1 LFTGIVSDLGVLAS
15 VKPAR
20 GLKRLRISSRY
31 PARGIA
37 LGASILCDGI
47 CMTAVA
53 KGGGS
58 KGGWFEVEAGA
69 ETLQGTTVAQWK
81 VGKRINLERALRLGD
96 ELGGHLVTGHVD
108 GVAKVIAR
116 DNLGDMARIRLRAP
130 RALARFIAAKGSVTL
145 DGISLTVNEVKGEEF
160 GVFVI
165 PHTLAV
171 THWKAIKPGAEVN
184 LEVDLMA
191 RYAARLAE
199 KSPAL

>member
-1 LFTGIVSDLGVLAS
+1 MFTGIVSDLGVLAS

-108 GVAKVIAR
+108 DVAKVIAR

-130 RALARFIAAKGSVTL
+130 RALARFIATKGSVTL

-160 GVFVI
+160 GVFII

-171 THWKAIKPGAEVN
+171 TNWKTIKPGVEVN